1 MAEVCRRRA
10 RSAERLLP
18 QAISR
23 QDRRHR
29 SCGAVTIDPML
40 ALPNQLSPPARL
52 AILCLGAVLGG
63 ALGGLAVFAI
73 DQLRLWIFGGY
84 FVAAGSYLP
93 LYWRPGAAL
102 GLVSFLITSVVDRFK
117 PLTPRREISQS
128 ALGGALIACAGL
140 WVFAFI
146 RHHLEVFGPVADG
159 YSDEP
164 AWRPALLC
172 LVFALPA
179 TALATGLR
187 KLSRLSWP
195 TALWLAFLP
204 FAISVTFRAH
214 GRRDAETAWWALV
227 ISALV
232 LAAIARFGREKPRRL
247 FATVV
252 GALTLAAIAGVWSQ
266 RPADTLA
273 AAPASKPPN
282 ILLLVVD
289 TLRFD
294 IFQQVVSETPEG
306 RRFAE
311 AISGSAWFEHALST
325 GPWTAPS
332 MGSMLTGLYPE
343 EHGFISASDQSS
355 HAVRPLADAAPTLA
369 EKLQEQGYWTEA
381 VISNPLLKETSGIS
395 RGFHR
400 YRIYAGPT
408 GRLTML
414 GTLERLGW
422 IAADYYQNADVVAGA
437 FEKRLPKALSQERP
451 FFFWVHFMDPHAPL
465 KRHSLPW
472 LKPEK
477 RKLPSPT
484 VLLYRDE
491 VRFVLREIAGLL
503 EQLEDQG
510 LLEKTAVFFVSD
522 HGEMLSMDQRSSPP
536 LTRTKGHGHA
546 LHQEL
551 MHVPLV
557 IRPAGGL
564 PQNRRI
570 EAQASLVDLHD
581 TVLDLA
587 ELDSPR
593 IGFDRRSLAPW
604 LKPTAPEKAAVART
618 WTYGGSVQI
627 GAPQH
632 AFVVGSSKI
641 ILHDGP
647 RRPELYDLESDR
659 RERRNLAQEQ
669 PEQLNELRQKLSVI
683 RSQLRPVEESGPLVF
698 DDETRRQLEA
708 LGYLGGSGDN

>member
-1 MAEVCRRRA
+1 
-10 RSAERLLP
+10 
-18 QAISR
+18 
-23 QDRRHR
+23 
-29 SCGAVTIDPML
+29 ML

-52 AILCLGAVLGG
+52 AILLLCAVLGG
-63 ALGGLAVFAI
+63 ALGGLAVFVA
-73 DQLRLWIFGGY
+73 DQLRLWIFDGY
-84 FVAAGSYLP
+84 LVAAGSYLP
-93 LYWRPGAAL
+93 HYWRPGATL
-102 GLVSFLITSVVDRFK
+102 GLVSFLVTAGFDRFK
-117 PLTPRREISQS
+117 PPAHARTIPRI
-128 ALGGALIACAGL
+128 ALDGALIACAGL

-159 YSDEP
+159 YSHEP

-172 LVFALPA
+172 LAFALPA
-179 TALATGLR
+179 TALAIGLR
-187 KLSRLSWP
+187 KLSHLSWP
-195 TALWLAFLP
+195 PALWLAFLP

-214 GRRDAETAWWALV
+214 GRRDAGAAWWALV
-227 ISALV
+227 VAAVV
-232 LAAIARFGREKPRRL
+232 LSVIARLGRGNARRL
-247 FATVV
+247 FATVT
-252 GALTLAAIAGVWSQ
+252 ATLMAASIAGAWSQ
-266 RPADTLA
+266 RPTSAL
-273 AAPASKPPN
+273 APAPTSNPPN
-282 ILLLVVD
+282 LLLLVVD

-294 IFQQVVSETPEG
+294 IFQQVVNETPEG

-311 AISGSAWFEHALST
+311 AINGSAWFSHTLAT

-332 MGSMLTGLYPE
+332 MGSVLTGLYPE

-355 HAVRPLADAAPTLA
+355 HAVRPLTDAAPTLA
-369 EKLQEQGYWTEA
+369 ERLQEQGFWTEA
-381 VISNPLLKETSGIS
+381 VISNPLLKESSGIS

-408 GRLTML
+408 GRLTVL

-437 FEKRLPKALSQERP
+437 FEKRLPKALNKGRP

-472 LKPEK
+472 LKPGK

-491 VRFVLREIAGLL
+491 VRFVLREIAVLL
-503 EQLEDQG
+503 ERLKKQG
-510 LLEKTAVFFVSD
+510 LLDNTTLLFVSD

-536 LTRTKGHGHA
+536 LARTKGHGHA

-581 TVLDLA
+581 TILDLA
-587 ELDSPR
+587 ELDNPR
-593 IGFDRRSLAPW
+593 IGFDRKSLAPW
-604 LKPTAPEKAAVART
+604 LSPTAPEGPDVART

-627 GAPQH
+627 GDPQH
-632 AFVVGSSKI
+632 AFVVGSSKL

-647 RRPELYDLESDR
+647 RRPELYDLETDR
-659 RERRNLAQEQ
+659 RELRNLAQEQ
-669 PEQLNELRQKLSVI
+669 PEQLNQLRQKLSLI

-708 LGYLGGSGDN
+708 LGYLGGSDDN